1 MSEQKISFWKKL
13 FGKKGMPMEEPDASA
28 DLNEEVGQTAV
39 AEAVKERKIRQ
50 KLQLPAN
57 MQSETAENVPDSFYE
72 QMTKE
77 CQKLVEYGVSSYH
90 YSEAERRYL
99 TALSAYRGQ
108 DCFELPE
115 TVALPQVVDG
125 KTIEAVESLAKTW
138 GMKSV
143 VIPKTVKEIE
153 IGFIDGVEKICFEP
167 GSCFRRFTPTGWS
180 ARGVLAL
187 EEVNFP
193 TDADLLPL
201 ILLPGAK
208 KIPYFVN
215 IAFDE
220 DGFKRCGECILD
232 CNYAP
237 EVYDSKEDTAVWL
250 QWTDAAHDCKH
261 IILRKKVREIYFP
274 QGRSEH
280 IGDFESE
287 GNSLFGVEDG
297 ILYRYGE
304 RKRELLHVNRS
315 RTGKTLVIDK
325 KTRSIRPIVSDHI
338 ETVVIESRI
347 KIPDGAFD
355 LDTVRT
361 VVLKNPDIK
370 LHSSDFL
377 HLEKGVTIY
386 GDAGA
391 LNALKK
397 GKKIIV
403 RPLAEYWE
411 ENSRTENT
419 SATFAAATPSEVG
432 TPNQKQNKESDKKSN
447 KNPDKTGKTLEMEG
461 WVRPVVLDDGYP
473 FGYEP
478 VPEMISLINTAR
490 QGDKA
495 AAGRL
500 AEIYGDGTGGFYS
513 EKKCTYWTGRMT
525 GNET

>member
-1 MSEQKISFWKKL
+1 
-13 FGKKGMPMEEPDASA
+13 MPMEEPDASA

-115 TVALPQVVDG
+115 AVALPQVVDG

-208 KIPYFVN
+208 KSLISEILPLTKTASNDAESTSSIAITRQKYMTVRKMPLFGCNGRTPRTIVN
-215 IAFDE
+215 TSSSA
-220 DGFKRCGECILD
+220 KRCVKFIFRR
-232 CNYAP
+232 
-237 EVYDSKEDTAVWL
+237 ED
-250 QWTDAAHDCKH
+250 
-261 IILRKKVREIYFP
+261 
-274 QGRSEH
+274 
-280 IGDFESE
+280 
-287 GNSLFGVEDG
+287 
-297 ILYRYGE
+297 
-304 RKRELLHVNRS
+304 
-315 RTGKTLVIDK
+315 
-325 KTRSIRPIVSDHI
+325 
-338 ETVVIESRI
+338 
-347 KIPDGAFD
+347 
-355 LDTVRT
+355 
-361 VVLKNPDIK
+361 
-370 LHSSDFL
+370 
-377 HLEKGVTIY
+377 
-386 GDAGA
+386 
-391 LNALKK
+391 LN
-397 GKKIIV
+397 I
-403 RPLAEYWE
+403 
-411 ENSRTENT
+411 
-419 SATFAAATPSEVG
+419 
-432 TPNQKQNKESDKKSN
+432 
-447 KNPDKTGKTLEMEG
+447 
-461 WVRPVVLDDGYP
+461 
-473 FGYEP
+473 
-478 VPEMISLINTAR
+478 
-490 QGDKA
+490 
-495 AAGRL
+495 
-500 AEIYGDGTGGFYS
+500 
-513 EKKCTYWTGRMT
+513 
-525 GNET
+525 

>member
-28 DLNEEVGQTAV
+28 DLNEEIGQTAV

-115 TVALPQVVDG
+115 AVALPQVVDG

-250 QWTDAAHDCKH
+250 QWTDGAHR
-261 IILRKKVREIYFP
+261 IARLRAYYFN
-274 QGRSEH
+274 G
-280 IGDFESE
+280 GDFRDVVADRQHGVPQRREATTEKYRRFNSE
-287 GNSLFGVEDG
+287 TDGRKAANDYCSAHLVGIDG
-297 ILYRYGE
+297 ITNGLSAALRAIIKRGN
-304 RKRELLHVNRS
+304 RK
-315 RTGKTLVIDK
+315 
-325 KTRSIRPIVSDHI
+325 
-338 ETVVIESRI
+338 
-347 KIPDGAFD
+347 
-355 LDTVRT
+355 
-361 VVLKNPDIK
+361 
-370 LHSSDFL
+370 
-377 HLEKGVTIY
+377 
-386 GDAGA
+386 
-391 LNALKK
+391 
-397 GKKIIV
+397 
-403 RPLAEYWE
+403 W
-411 ENSRTENT
+411 
-419 SATFAAATPSEVG
+419 
-432 TPNQKQNKESDKKSN
+432 
-447 KNPDKTGKTLEMEG
+447 
-461 WVRPVVLDDGYP
+461 
-473 FGYEP
+473 
-478 VPEMISLINTAR
+478 
-490 QGDKA
+490 
-495 AAGRL
+495 
-500 AEIYGDGTGGFYS
+500 
-513 EKKCTYWTGRMT
+513 
-525 GNET
+525 